1 MQADINNYVT
11 ESNKGNNI
19 TTEAVPVTV
28 TTPELVPGGLGSDA
42 TAVSANSL
50 RVSEIDQNAAS
61 RFDLAR
67 AVVVA
72 LARFRIHN
80 KPRAFQARL
89 RFCSSNA
96 SAASSPRPP
105 QWNKST

>member
-28 TTPELVPGGLGSDA
+28 TAPELVPGGLGSDA

-50 RVSEIDQNAAS
+50 RVSKIDQNATS
-61 RFDLAR
+61 GFDLGAGCSR
-67 AVVVA
+67 PAGAV
-72 LARFRIHN
+72 RDS
-80 KPRAFQARL
+80 Q
-89 RFCSSNA
+89 
-96 SAASSPRPP
+96 
-105 QWNKST
+105 

>member
-1 MQADINNYVT
+1 MPKSYHLVLQADINNYVT
-11 ESNKGNNI
+11 ESNKSNNI

-28 TTPELVPGGLGSDA
+28 TAPELLPGGLGSDA

-67 AVVVA
+67 TVVVT
-72 LARFRIHN
+72 LAWFGIHN
-80 KPRAFQARL
+80 KPRAFHNC
-89 RFCSSNA
+89 RFRSLCA
-96 SAASSPRPP
+96 
-105 QWNKST
+105 